1 MRDREKALRDRQKL
15 VEKREKNAR
24 AVREKEV
31 KQGERARL
39 KKERRDMLV
48 EAKAE
53 ANVEREVDG
62 RRGRGRVGSGSEK
75 KRGDGEEG
83 VGVGVGVKPKK
94 DRKFC
99 MLPPKN
105 NRGERDPCWERVF
118 VEGVDEVGAHCGLFV
133 VGRVH
138 YEGLVGGVGERIRGW
153 VVDGEVGR

>member
-24 AVREKEV
+24 AVREKQV

-62 RRGRGRVGSGSEK
+62 RRGRGRGRVGSGSEK
-75 KRGDGEEG
+75 KMGDGDNGE
-83 VGVGVGVKPKK
+83 VGVKSKK

-105 NRGERDPCWERVF
+105 NRGKRDPCWERVF
-118 VEGVDEVGAHCGLFV
+118 MEGVDEVGAHCGLFV
-133 VGRVH
+133 VGRLH